1 MSEEIIKPIDV
12 MNNDELIS
20 VLTVHKENFN
30 DEYKKKV
37 VDELVKRG
45 VNLEEKFKIVKYK
58 LNLKEIEE
66 IEVTTA
72 H

>member
-30 DEYKKKV
+30 E
-37 VDELVKRG
+37 R
-45 VNLEEKFKIVKYK
+45 IS
-58 LNLKEIEE
+58 
-66 IEVTTA
+66 
-72 H
+72 

>member
-58 LNLKEIEE
+58 LNLQEIEE